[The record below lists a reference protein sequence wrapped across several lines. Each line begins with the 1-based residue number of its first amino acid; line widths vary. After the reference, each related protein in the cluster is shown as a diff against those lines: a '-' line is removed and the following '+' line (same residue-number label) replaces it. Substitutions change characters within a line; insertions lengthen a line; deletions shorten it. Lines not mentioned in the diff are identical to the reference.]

1 MTSPEPQQPL
11 KEFKAGRVSAA
22 CWKSDTEGNGRV
34 VTRWSVKIQKRY
46 QDRQSRDWHSSD
58 YYFGS
63 ELADLVLVA
72 QRAFEFVR
80 LRESEEDSDLPTAA
94 A

>member
-1 MTSPEPQQPL
+1 MTNQEPQQPV

-22 CWKSDTEGNGRV
+22 CWKKETQENGRT

-46 QDRQSRDWHSSD
+46 QDKQSGDWQSSD
-58 YYFGS
+58 YYFES

-72 QRAFEFVR
+72 QRAFQFVR
-80 LRESEEDSDLPTAA
+80 LRESEDDSDLPTVAA
-94 A
+94 